1 MEYFEPCDEI
11 WHAGDIGSV
20 DVAEKLAAFRPFR
33 AVYGNIDGQELRKL
47 FPQVNRFTVDGA
59 EVLIKHIGGYPGKYD
74 PSIIGSLMARPPKLF
89 ISGHSH
95 ILKVKYDKT
104 LDMLHIN
111 PGPAGLGAAIYA
123 VRAGLRTAVIDRS
136 PVSGGQVLTTYEV
149 DNYLGFPGL
158 SGSELSDKFRMHAD
172 NLGVSFITA
181 DVQGVENAASEKIV
195 HTAEGDF
202 VANAV
207 ILATGASHSKLGV
220 PGEEKLSGM
229 GVSYC
234 ATCDGAFFRNRTV
247 AVVGGG
253 DVAVEDAVFL
263 AGICKKVY
271 LIHRRDKLRAAD
283 SLQKKLLSLENV
295 EVIWNSE
302 VKEIA
307 GEDIVEGVSVYNNV
321 SKTQSSLAVN
331 GVFIA
336 VGIVP
341 NTKMF
346 QGMVEMDEKGYI
358 LADETCVTS
367 QKGIFAAGDIR
378 KKTMRQ
384 IITAVAD
391 GANAVYSVQNYFME
405 QA

>member
-1 MEYFEPCDEI
+1 MGQNRY
-11 WHAGDIGSV
+11 
-20 DVAEKLAAFRPFR
+20 DVL
-33 AVYGNIDGQELRKL
+33 
-47 FPQVNRFTVDGA
+47 
-59 EVLIKHIGGYPGKYD
+59 
-74 PSIIGSLMARPPKLF
+74 IIGS
-89 ISGHSH
+89 
-95 ILKVKYDKT
+95 
-104 LDMLHIN
+104 
-111 PGPAGLGAAIYA
+111 GPAGLGAAIYA

-158 SGSELSDKFRMHAD
+158 SGSELSDKFRIHAD

-202 VANAV
+202 AASAV

-302 VKEIA
+302 IKEIA

-321 SKTQSSLAVN
+321 SKVQSSLAVN

-341 NTKMF
+341 NTEMF

>member
-1 MEYFEPCDEI
+1 MMGQNRY
-11 WHAGDIGSV
+11 
-20 DVAEKLAAFRPFR
+20 DVL
-33 AVYGNIDGQELRKL
+33 
-47 FPQVNRFTVDGA
+47 
-59 EVLIKHIGGYPGKYD
+59 
-74 PSIIGSLMARPPKLF
+74 IIGS
-89 ISGHSH
+89 
-95 ILKVKYDKT
+95 
-104 LDMLHIN
+104 
-111 PGPAGLGAAIYA
+111 GPAGLGAAIYA
-123 VRAGLRTAVIDRS
+123 ERAGLKTAVIDRS

-158 SGSELSDKFRMHAD
+158 SGSELSDKFKVHAD

-202 VANAV
+202 EAKAV

-220 PGEEKLSGM
+220 SGEERLSGM

-283 SLQKKLLSLENV
+283 SLQKKLFSLENV

-302 VKEIA
+302 VKEIM
-307 GEDIVEGVSVYNNV
+307 GEDIVEGISVYNNV
-321 SKTQSSLAVN
+321 SAVQSSLAVN

-341 NTKMF
+341 NTELF
-346 QGMVEMDEKGYI
+346 QGMVEMDAKGYI

-367 QKGIFAAGDIR
+367 KEGIFAAGDIR
-378 KKTMRQ
+378 KKPMRQ